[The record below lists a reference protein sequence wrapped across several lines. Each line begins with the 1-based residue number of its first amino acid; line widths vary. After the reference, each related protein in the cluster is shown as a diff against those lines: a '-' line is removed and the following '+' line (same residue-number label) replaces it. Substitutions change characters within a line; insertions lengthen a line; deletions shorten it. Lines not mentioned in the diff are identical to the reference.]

1 MVQRRAAKNVK
12 NDHRQ
17 TSSVTQ
23 MLKDLGW
30 ESVADRRRDLRLIL
44 LSKIVN
50 HFAAVTVDDILTPAD
65 PHTRVNHP
73 YKFKNIRANM
83 KVFRNSFFV
92 NTIPAWNNLQDEIVI
107 STTVAT
113 FKSRLKSEHCQ

>member
-1 MVQRRAAKNVK
+1 VK

-30 ESVADRRRDLRLIL
+30 ESLADRRRDLRLIL
-44 LSKIVN
+44 LYNIVN
-50 HFAAVTVDDILTPAD
+50 HFTAVTVDDILTPAD
-65 PHTRVNHP
+65 PRTCVNHP
-73 YKFKNIRANM
+73 YKFRNIRANTT
-83 KVFRNSFFV
+83 VIRNSFFV
-92 NTIPAWNNLQDEIVI
+92 NIIPAWNNLQDETVI

-113 FKSRLKSEHCQ
+113 FKSCLKPEHCQ